1 MRGVLIHEW
10 IDLTGGS
17 EKVLDAMAEAFPEAD
32 IQCLWNHAP
41 SRYTDNRVKET
52 WLSRTPLSRHKA
64 AALAFMPSTWR
75 RLQSSQNL
83 DWMLI
88 SSHLFAHHAR
98 FPKNPKAV
106 RKFVYVHTPARY
118 IWVPSLDARGFHPLA
133 RIAAPILRLI
143 DRHAAQDPSVEFAA
157 NSEFVRNRIRGAWRR
172 EARVIYP
179 PVDVTQ
185 IQSVK
190 DWGAELSAE
199 ERAILGQLPKNFI
212 LGASR
217 FIPYKRLDLV
227 IKAGE
232 LAGIPVVIAGSGPE
246 EASLRR
252 IASESGNDVR
262 FIIQPR
268 TEMLYALYQAC
279 RVFVFPPIEDFGIMP
294 VEAMA
299 AGAPVIANSQGGA
312 AESVVN
318 HVTGVLVGDMDAESI
333 AAAIH
338 ATDRIDRVAVRSHAR
353 RFSRER
359 FLSEIQNWV
368 AS

>member
-10 IDLTGGS
+10 IDVTGGS
-17 EKVLDAMAEAFPEAD
+17 EKVLDAMADAFPEAN

-41 SRYTDNRVKET
+41 ARYADNRVKET

-75 RLQSSQNL
+75 RLQSSQTL
-83 DWMLI
+83 DWMLV
-88 SSHLFAHHAR
+88 SSHLFAHHAK

-118 IWVPSLDARGFHPLA
+118 IWVPALDGRGFHPLA
-133 RIAAPILRLI
+133 RMAAPILRLI
-143 DRHAAQDPSVEFAA
+143 DRKAAQDPSVEFAA
-157 NSEFVRNRIRGAWRR
+157 NSDFVRKRIQSAWGR

-185 IQSVK
+185 IQSVE
-190 DWGAELSAE
+190 DWRAELSAE
-199 ERAILGQLPKNFI
+199 EQAMLGQLPKNFI

-227 IKAGE
+227 IRAGE

-252 IASESGNDVR
+252 LASESGNHVA

-268 TEMLYALYQAC
+268 AEMLYALYQAC

-299 AGAPVIANSQGGA
+299 TGAPVIANSKGGA
-312 AESVVN
+312 AESVVDY
-318 HVTGVLVGDMDAESI
+318 VTGVLVQDMNAESI
-333 AAAIH
+333 AAAIQ
-338 ATDRIDRVAVRSHAR
+338 TTERIDRQAVRSHAR

-359 FLSEIQNWV
+359 FLNEIQSWI